1 LACQHGNSLCLKWL
15 FEKFEAHKIPIDL
28 EKEDDFG
35 MSPLVLLCH
44 RGSIDAKN
52 GQGIK
57 KATDGGE

>member
-1 LACQHGNSLCLKWL
+1 M
-15 FEKFEAHKIPIDL
+15 FDKFEAHNIPFNL

-44 RGSIDAKN
+44 RGSIDAKL

-57 KATDGGE
+57 KANEGG